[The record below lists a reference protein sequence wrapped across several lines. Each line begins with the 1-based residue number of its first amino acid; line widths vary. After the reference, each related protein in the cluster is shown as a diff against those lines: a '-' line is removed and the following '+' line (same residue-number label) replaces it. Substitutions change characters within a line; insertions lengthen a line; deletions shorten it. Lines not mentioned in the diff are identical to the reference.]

1 MQSNITIR
9 LAEYAAFA
17 ASVLVIANKAEAEVI
32 YTDIDPDI
40 VLDSNGEGAL
50 VDMDND
56 GINDFGFLK
65 SSALYT
71 YYTYF
76 SSFPEIRFRNYIWA
90 GPSIDGN
97 KIGGDILFHSWS
109 GTYWYLCDCFGY
121 SAVINSNNN
130 FYSNG
135 NQIMAGLISLQ
146 LQTGGFT
153 SWSKY
158 GYWFGKPDRYL
169 GVYFADSDHNYHYGW
184 IRCSVSDSADVLTIK
199 DYAYN
204 AEPETGLLAGTLI
217 SGIPASGNTLK
228 AEVYSFAQN
237 VYINIE
243 NVQDVTVSILN
254 MQGESVLIKN
264 INSSNEVIDMSYFSP
279 GVYLISV
286 QQDNKAYVK
295 KVVIE

>member
-90 GPSIDGN
+90 GPSAEGN
-97 KIGGDILFHSWS
+97 KIAGGFLYHSWS
-109 GTYWYLCDCFGY
+109 GSFWYQPDYLSQSVLINPELDFYGFGTQ
-121 SAVINSNNN
+121 V
-130 FYSNG
+130 
-135 NQIMAGLISLQ
+135 MAGVISLQ
-146 LQTGGFT
+146 FSTGNWLQIADYGG
-153 SWSKY
+153 
-158 GYWFGKPDRYL
+158 WFNFSDHYL

-217 SGIPASGNTLK
+217 SGIPASGNTLE

-243 NVQDVTVSILN
+243 NVHNVTVSILN

-279 GVYLISV
+279 GVYVISV
-286 QQDNKAYVK
+286 QQDNKVYVK